1 MNQPTKAVLYLADGT
16 LYEGISIGAEGTT
29 YGELCFNT
37 GMTGYQEVFTDPSY
51 AGQILIMTS
60 VHIGNYG
67 VDEAENES
75 RSVQISGLVCRHFS
89 EIFSRS
95 GNGYGLPSFLTDR
108 GLVGIVGLDTRKLVA
123 HIRQHGAMNA
133 LITTESTDQDT
144 LAQWLIEKCPNMA
157 GSELATTVS
166 TQTIYSLGDAV
177 NHQYKIAVMDYG
189 VKQNML
195 RSLMNIGGYLQ
206 VFPALTSIDDIASFQ
221 PDGVLLSNGP
231 GDPASMPFAVELA
244 KQLVARQIPVFGI
257 CLGHQIIAQ
266 AFGATT
272 YKMSFGHRGLNHPVK
287 NLESG
292 LCEITS
298 QNHGFAVDHE
308 SLKNLPNV
316 RLTHVNLNDQTVE
329 GIRITDRKVF
339 SVQYH
344 PEASPG
350 PHDSHYLFHQFAQ
363 MMDQA

>member
-89 EIFSRS
+89 DIFSRS
-95 GNGYGLPSFLTDR
+95 GAGYGLPSFLIDR

-133 LITTESTDQDT
+133 LITTESTDKNT
-144 LAQWLIEKCPNMA
+144 LAQWLVEKCPNME

-177 NHQYKIAVMDYG
+177 NHRYKIAVMDYG

-206 VFPALTSIDDIASFQ
+206 VFPALTQIDEIASFQ

-244 KQLVARQIPVFGI
+244 RQLVAREISVFGI

-287 NLESG
+287 NLETG

-316 RLTHVNLNDQTVE
+316 RLTHINLNDQTVE